1 MDIQFYGANCF
12 SLSYKTTRIVIDD
25 NLKQLGKKSIA
36 KPTDVV
42 LLTNVNDKL
51 DQELPGKIIIDCPG
65 EYEVADISIIGIPA
79 RGHMDQAD
87 ALLNTMYKIA
97 TSDLNLLITGHIFP
111 ELSEDQLEII
121 GINDV
126 LIIPVGG
133 MGYTLDA
140 QGALKIIKEV
150 EPKLVIPSH
159 YAQSDLN
166 YPVPQASLDVV
177 LRELSMEPKE
187 RLSKLKL
194 RSSDLGETTQ
204 LIILES

>member
-12 SLSYKTTRIVIDD
+12 SLSYKATRIVVDD
-25 NLKQLGKKSIA
+25 NLKQLGKKSIV

-42 LLTNVNDKL
+42 LLTNVNNRL
-51 DQELPGKIIIDCPG
+51 EQELPGEIIINCPG
-65 EYEVADISIIGIPA
+65 EYEVADISIVGIPA
-79 RGHMDQAD
+79 RGHIDQAD
-87 ALLNTMYKIA
+87 TLLNTMYKIT

-111 ELSEDQLEII
+111 ELNEDQVEII
-121 GINDV
+121 GMNDV

-140 QGALKIIKEV
+140 QGALKIIKEI
-150 EPKLVIPSH
+150 EPKLVILSH

-204 LIILES
+204 LIILEP